1 MLTLLLLLFLLLT
14 VFLGDITDFLNL
26 SSQLYFFLRGKGKG
40 NKIKIHE
47 MERNKVAICVV
58 FRAFHLEI
66 EWTKVTDEDLK
77 QNGPE

>member
-1 MLTLLLLLFLLLT
+1 
-14 VFLGDITDFLNL
+14 
-26 SSQLYFFLRGKGKG
+26 
-40 NKIKIHE
+40 